1 MPDARARLASVE
13 IGGGAPVV
21 VMGVINV
28 SPESFHPGSVY
39 RGEAA
44 VLEGAYQLAAQ
55 VDPGAQGQTH
65 RDRLGQTE
73 QARPRVALRELDQA
87 PVQDASRKQRR
98 DRRYQVGQ
106 HGPACA
112 AGQPVADHAHRDR
125 PRERAHHRRDL

>member
-44 VLEGAYQLAAQ
+44 VLAAALAMVDAGAALIDVGARSTAP
-55 VDPGAQGQTH
+55 PGCRRT
-65 RDRLGQTE
+65 
-73 QARPRVALRELDQA
+73 
-87 PVQDASRKQRR
+87 SR
-98 DRRYQVGQ
+98 
-106 HGPACA
+106 C
-112 AGQPVADHAHRDR
+112 
-125 PRERAHHRRDL
+125 